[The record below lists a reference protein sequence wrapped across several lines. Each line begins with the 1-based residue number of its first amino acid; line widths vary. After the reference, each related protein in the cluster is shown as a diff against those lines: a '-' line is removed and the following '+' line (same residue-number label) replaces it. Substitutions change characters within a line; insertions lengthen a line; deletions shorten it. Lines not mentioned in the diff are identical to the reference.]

1 MSAPVFIAPFSRT
14 ALFRMRRPDA
24 ARKPGTPSC
33 PLRMARCVPKYASL
47 FFQGNLPTQHGARCF
62 CCEWGS
68 SESSLQFWS
77 EGGHGAGLEPMRWN
91 SVKKTAQWAVL
102 CQLAYNHAIM
112 DLRAYKETLNSL
124 KTPMQGVFVV
134 VLCTVAFVVWLG
146 VLVVITKLLMG

>member
-1 MSAPVFIAPFSRT
+1 MDALLDSAHASRAPHLAPCAWLGACRSTLRSSFRAICSPSM
-14 ALFRMRRPDA
+14 ALA
-24 ARKPGTPSC
+24 AFAANGA
-33 PLRMARCVPKYASL
+33 LRNPAYSSGPR
-47 FFQGNLPTQHGARCF
+47 GEHGV
-62 CCEWGS
+62 
-68 SESSLQFWS
+68 
-77 EGGHGAGLEPMRWN
+77 GLEPMRWN
-91 SVKKTAQWAVL
+91 SVKKTAPCAVL

>member
-1 MSAPVFIAPFSRT
+1 MLGGILPFNRRSRT
-14 ALFRMRRPDA
+14 EVRFAPLSRQSAHPAWRSLSLLRMR
-24 ARKPGTPSC
+24 
-33 PLRMARCVPKYASL
+33 L
-47 FFQGNLPTQHGARCF
+47 FGIQPTTLVRGEHG
-62 CCEWGS
+62 S
-68 SESSLQFWS
+68 
-77 EGGHGAGLEPMRWN
+77 GLEPMRWN
-91 SVKKTAQWAVL
+91 SVKKTAPCTVL

>member
-1 MSAPVFIAPFSRT
+1 MG
-14 ALFRMRRPDA
+14 LFGIQPTVLV
-24 ARKPGTPSC
+24 RK
-33 PLRMARCVPKYASL
+33 K
-47 FFQGNLPTQHGARCF
+47 
-62 CCEWGS
+62 
-68 SESSLQFWS
+68 
-77 EGGHGAGLEPMRWN
+77 GGYGAGLEPMRWN
-91 SVKKTAQWAVL
+91 SVKKTAPCAVL

>member
-1 MSAPVFIAPFSRT
+1 MVLAAFAANAALRNPAHSSA
-14 ALFRMRRPDA
+14 L
-24 ARKPGTPSC
+24 KG
-33 PLRMARCVPKYASL
+33 K
-47 FFQGNLPTQHGARCF
+47 
-62 CCEWGS
+62 
-68 SESSLQFWS
+68 
-77 EGGHGAGLEPMRWN
+77 HGAGLEPMRWN
-91 SVKKTAQWAVL
+91 SVKKTAPCTVL

>member
-1 MSAPVFIAPFSRT
+1 
-14 ALFRMRRPDA
+14 
-24 ARKPGTPSC
+24 
-33 PLRMARCVPKYASL
+33 MARRVPKYASL
-47 FFQGNLPTQHGARCF
+47 LFQGNLLTQHGARCF

-68 SESSLQFWS
+68 SEPSLQFWS

>member
-1 MSAPVFIAPFSRT
+1 
-14 ALFRMRRPDA
+14 
-24 ARKPGTPSC
+24 
-33 PLRMARCVPKYASL
+33 MARRVPKYAWPCGGAIWDTWLPLADFGANAAQGPNLLLPL
-47 FFQGNLPTQHGARCF
+47 F
-62 CCEWGS
+62 EY
-68 SESSLQFWS
+68 
-77 EGGHGAGLEPMRWN
+77 GAGLDPMRWN

>member
-1 MSAPVFIAPFSRT
+1 MLGGILPLNRRSRT
-14 ALFRMRRPDA
+14 EVRFAPLSGQSAHPVWRSLPLLRMR
-24 ARKPGTPSC
+24 
-33 PLRMARCVPKYASL
+33 L
-47 FFQGNLPTQHGARCF
+47 FGIQPTTLVRRGR
-62 CCEWGS
+62 GS
-68 SESSLQFWS
+68 
-77 EGGHGAGLEPMRWN
+77 GLEPMRWN
-91 SVKKTAQWAVL
+91 SVKKTAPCAVL

>member
-1 MSAPVFIAPFSRT
+1 
-14 ALFRMRRPDA
+14 
-24 ARKPGTPSC
+24 
-33 PLRMARCVPKYASL
+33 MAQLVEHHLAKVGVA
-47 FFQGNLPTQHGARCF
+47 
-62 CCEWGS
+62 GS
-68 SESSLQFWS
+68 SPVVRSRNLTAEANASAVFVF
-77 EGGHGAGLEPMRWN
+77 EHGAGLEPTRWN
-91 SVKKTAQWAVL
+91 SVKKTAPCAVL

>member
-1 MSAPVFIAPFSRT
+1 MARWPSGKAGACKALTTGSNPVLASIFADMAQLVEHHLAKVGVAGSSPVVRSRNLTAEAIAPAVFV
-14 ALFRMRRPDA
+14 FE
-24 ARKPGTPSC
+24 
-33 PLRMARCVPKYASL
+33 
-47 FFQGNLPTQHGARCF
+47 H
-62 CCEWGS
+62 
-68 SESSLQFWS
+68 ES
-77 EGGHGAGLEPMRWN
+77 GLEPMRWN

>member
-1 MSAPVFIAPFSRT
+1 MHGSART
-14 ALFRMRRPDA
+14 EVRLAMRRGNLGHPA
-24 ARKPGTPSC
+24 S
-33 PLRMARCVPKYASL
+33 ARCLWGEWAQGPNLL
-47 FFQGNLPTQHGARCF
+47 FPFF
-62 CCEWGS
+62 EY
-68 SESSLQFWS
+68 
-77 EGGHGAGLEPMRWN
+77 GAGLEPMRWN
-91 SVKKTAQWAVL
+91 SVKKTAPCAVL

>member
-1 MSAPVFIAPFSRT
+1 
-14 ALFRMRRPDA
+14 
-24 ARKPGTPSC
+24 
-33 PLRMARCVPKYASL
+33 MAQLVEHHLAKVGVA
-47 FFQGNLPTQHGARCF
+47 
-62 CCEWGS
+62 GS
-68 SESSLQFWS
+68 SPVVRSRNFTAEVNSSAVFVF
-77 EGGHGAGLEPMRWN
+77 EHGSGLEPMRWN
-91 SVKKTAQWAVL
+91 SVKKTAPCVVL

>member
-1 MSAPVFIAPFSRT
+1 
-14 ALFRMRRPDA
+14 MRRGNLGCLA
-24 ARKPGTPSC
+24 S
-33 PLRMARCVPKYASL
+33 ARCL
-47 FFQGNLPTQHGARCF
+47 WD
-62 CCEWGS
+62 EWGS
-68 SESSLQFWS
+68 RPNLLFSFFE
-77 EGGHGAGLEPMRWN
+77 HGAGLEPMRWN

-134 VLCTVAFVVWLG
+134 VLCTVVFVVWLG

>member
-1 MSAPVFIAPFSRT
+1 
-14 ALFRMRRPDA
+14 
-24 ARKPGTPSC
+24 
-33 PLRMARCVPKYASL
+33 MARRVPKYASL
-47 FFQGNLPTQHGARCF
+47 LFQGNLLTQHGARCF
-62 CCEWGS
+62 CCEWALRNPAYGS
-68 SESSLQFWS
+68 GPK
-77 EGGHGAGLEPMRWN
+77 GGYGAGLELMRWN